1 MQELDASSKRDL
13 SVQADMELNR
23 RSRAGSLIHFALL
36 LIVVFFSS
44 YFREHP
50 VTIVATGAI
59 LLGLGIGRLFL
70 SSLFAD
76 RYKEDPIFWKQLF
89 CVVAWAAAL
98 TWGGFCCLTMA
109 LYGQQWISW
118 LVLLITTGI
127 AAGSSSAF
135 SPDIAVGSVY
145 MALLLG
151 PTVGLELFRGGASSY
166 SVAAVV
172 CLYGSYLWMQARVQ
186 SQTYWDK
193 LIQSKLLS
201 LRTSELEEQDAYLKA
216 LIEESPL
223 AFVVVDPQHRV
234 QTCNLA
240 FERLFLYNRQ
250 EILGKRINELLGI
263 EELANEMVGFQ
274 RFAEMG
280 NTVHATTTRRRK
292 DGVPIAVEVHAVPL
306 GLNGKPIG
314 LCALY
319 QDVTQRKRAE
329 EELKSALR
337 MKSDFNSF
345 AAHQLRTP
353 LAGIKRQLELAA
365 QDQKSSGETAALIQ
379 GARESTERLIGTV
392 NELLDASKLES
403 GKLTLSP
410 APTNLRELTQTVLKD
425 VHPRLRTQKHD
436 LSVGGGE
443 NLPSVHV
450 DTQLFRQVILNLVSN
465 AIKYTPP
472 GGKISIDMGQRNGLI
487 HWSIRDSGIGIPK
500 RAQPQLFEK
509 FFRADNASAI
519 ATEGT
524 GLGLYIV
531 RLILKNSG
539 GRIWCDSQEGKG
551 STFTFEISHKG

>member
-1 MQELDASSKRDL
+1 MQQLDPSSKKEL

-36 LIVVFFSS
+36 LIVVLFSP

-50 VTIVATGAI
+50 IIIIAAGSV
-59 LLGLGIGRLFL
+59 LLGLGIARLFL
-70 SSLFAD
+70 SSLFAE
-76 RYKEDPIFWKQLF
+76 RYQEDPIFWKQLF
-89 CVVAWAAAL
+89 CVVAWTAAL

-151 PTVGLELFRGGASSY
+151 PTVGVELFRGGASSY

-172 CLYGSYLWMQARVQ
+172 CIYGSYLWMQARVQ

-280 NTVHATTTRRRK
+280 NTVHAITTRRRK

-329 EELKSALR
+329 EELKSALQ
-337 MKSDFNSF
+337 MKSDFISF
-345 AAHQLRTP
+345 AAHQLRNP
-353 LAGIKRQLELAA
+353 LAGIKRQLEVAA
-365 QDQKSSGETAALIQ
+365 QDKKSSGETAALIQ
-379 GARESTERLIGTV
+379 GARESTERLIGMV
-392 NELLDASKLES
+392 NELLDASELES
-403 GKLTLSP
+403 GKLVLSP
-410 APTNLRELTQTVLKD
+410 TPTNLRELTQTVLKD
-425 VHPRLRTQKHD
+425 VHPRLQTQKHD

-443 NLPSVHV
+443 NLPSVYV

-509 FFRADNASAI
+509 FFRADNANAI

-551 STFTFEISHKG
+551 STFTFEIPHKG